1 MAALLSGQFC
11 RIDEP
16 GGMIMIR
23 KLFIYGTLAVLLLG
37 TLALGE
43 NAKASEADETN
54 SKMNES
60 DYLNFSSSI
69 WRLYRDD
76 LNYSSYILDK
86 FSRKNM
92 SADEALV
99 ATMSLFQLN
108 YQTTNIAGR
117 INPPTEYADYHS
129 YMIQSLSMFRSY
141 LIGMAKYY
149 ETNDRIF
156 AANAKEYFDKSIE
169 YNEKAIEA
177 RML

>member
-1 MAALLSGQFC
+1 
-11 RIDEP
+11 
-16 GGMIMIR
+16 MIR
-23 KLFIYGTLAVLLLG
+23 KLLLFGTLAILLLS

-43 NAKASEADETN
+43 NAKASEAGQTI
-54 SKMNES
+54 SRMNES

-69 WRLYRDD
+69 WRLYQDD

-86 FSRKNM
+86 FSRKNI
-92 SADEALV
+92 SADEAFM

-108 YQTTNIAGR
+108 YQTTDISRR
-117 INPPTEYADYHS
+117 INPPMKYVDYHS
-129 YMIQSLSMFRSY
+129 DMIQSLSMFRSY

-156 AANAKEYFDKSIE
+156 ATNAKECFDKSIE

-177 RML
+177 RMLNS